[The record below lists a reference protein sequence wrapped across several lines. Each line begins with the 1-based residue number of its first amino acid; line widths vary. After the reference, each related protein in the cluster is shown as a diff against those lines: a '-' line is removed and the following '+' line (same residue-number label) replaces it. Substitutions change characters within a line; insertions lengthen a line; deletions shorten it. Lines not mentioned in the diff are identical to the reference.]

1 MRQYEVNLVG
11 RVYKTYL
18 IVADG
23 QVDAEEKARQEA
35 FLDDFEDIEEVLD
48 ITRVAGEPHEDDDDY
63 EEPEEDE
70 DEDDDGD
77 WYMDPPDLGA
87 K

>member
-1 MRQYEVNLVG
+1 MRQYEVSLVG
-11 RVYKTYL
+11 RVAKSYL
-18 IVADG
+18 IVAEG

-35 FLDDFEDIEEVLD
+35 FLDDFDDIEEVIG

-63 EEPEEDE
+63 EQPEEEEDE
-70 DEDDDGD
+70 DD
-77 WYMDPPDLGA
+77 YMDEPDLGA